1 MVDQPKRVAIITGCG
16 KAEGIGCAT
25 ARLLAAS
32 GIAVVV
38 ADIEARGAASDNEPI
53 RNTEWQGLDS
63 LVNEIQSKGGKAI
76 AVRGDI
82 SSEEDTERMVK
93 AAMHQFGRVDILV
106 NNAGAPHGLDRGDIE
121 GVPVSAW
128 DLVMEINAR
137 GAFLLCRAVIPSMRA
152 HKWGR
157 IVNVSSVAG
166 LMGFPYRGAYSASK
180 AAVIGF
186 TRSLAIDVAA
196 EGITVNAICP
206 GSILTARALSTAK
219 RNNTS
224 TVDDVLK
231 ARALTIPMKR
241 HGNADEVAAAI
252 AFFASPSSS
261 YVTGQTL
268 TVDGGGLP
276 PE

>member
-166 LMGFPYRGAYSASK
+166 SMSFPYRGAYSASK
-180 AAVIGF
+180 AAVIGV

-268 TVDGGGLP
+268 SVDGGGLP
-276 PE
+276 PG

>member
-1 MVDQPKRVAIITGCG
+1 MVDQPKRVAMITGCG

-53 RNTEWQGLDS
+53 RNTEWQALDS

-128 DLVMEINAR
+128 DRVMEINAR

-276 PE
+276 PG

>member
-1 MVDQPKRVAIITGCG
+1 MITGCG

-82 SSEEDTERMVK
+82 SSEEDTEQMVR

-128 DLVMEINAR
+128 DRVMEINAR

-152 HKWGR
+152 RKWGR

-268 TVDGGGLP
+268 AVDGGGLP
-276 PE
+276 PG

>member
-1 MVDQPKRVAIITGCG
+1 
-16 KAEGIGCAT
+16 
-25 ARLLAAS
+25 
-32 GIAVVV
+32 
-38 ADIEARGAASDNEPI
+38 
-53 RNTEWQGLDS
+53 
-63 LVNEIQSKGGKAI
+63 
-76 AVRGDI
+76 
-82 SSEEDTERMVK
+82 
-93 AAMHQFGRVDILV
+93 
-106 NNAGAPHGLDRGDIE
+106 
-121 GVPVSAW
+121 
-128 DLVMEINAR
+128 MEINAR

-219 RNNTS
+219 RHNTS

-268 TVDGGGLP
+268 SVDGGGLP
-276 PE
+276 PG

>member
-1 MVDQPKRVAIITGCG
+1 
-16 KAEGIGCAT
+16 
-25 ARLLAAS
+25 
-32 GIAVVV
+32 
-38 ADIEARGAASDNEPI
+38 
-53 RNTEWQGLDS
+53 
-63 LVNEIQSKGGKAI
+63 
-76 AVRGDI
+76 
-82 SSEEDTERMVK
+82 
-93 AAMHQFGRVDILV
+93 
-106 NNAGAPHGLDRGDIE
+106 
-121 GVPVSAW
+121 
-128 DLVMEINAR
+128 MEINAR

-152 HKWGR
+152 NKWGR

-268 TVDGGGLP
+268 SVDGGGLP
-276 PE
+276 PG